1 MSDERIKFAFDL
13 AIAGQKEDA
22 RNVLRDILRQDRD
35 NALAWSAYARVAKN
49 REQAVHA
56 LEQMLRLRPDNEWAQ
71 QGLQKLEGVISFH
84 SQKAT
89 E

>member
-1 MSDERIKFAFDL
+1 MSSDRIKFAFDL
-13 AIAGQKEDA
+13 AKKGRKEDA
-22 RNVLRDILRQDRD
+22 RSILRDVLSQDRD

-56 LEQMLRLRPDNEWAQ
+56 LEQMLRIRPDNEWAQ
-71 QGLQKLEGVISFH
+71 QGLQKLGCFNR
-84 SQKAT
+84 QKLI